1 MEVTEVEQL
10 KPIIERSIKS
20 IYGESIQ
27 NIELLRATQIPILDE
42 EKELWRTAV
51 EFNNGK
57 TKYEVSIDIRIA
69 DGTVKRTE
77 EIVKQ
82 PMTK

>member
-1 MEVTEVEQL
+1 MEVKEVEQL
-10 KPIIERSIKS
+10 KPIIELSLKS
-20 IYGESIQ
+20 TYGESIK

-51 EFNNGK
+51 EFDNGT
-57 TKYEVSIDIRIA
+57 TKYEVSIDIRIS

-82 PMTK
+82 PLAK

>member
-1 MEVTEVEQL
+1 MEVKEVEQL
-10 KPIIERSIKS
+10 QPIIELSLKS
-20 IYGESIQ
+20 TYGEHIQ
-27 NIELLRATQIPILDE
+27 DIELLRATQIPILDE
-42 EKELWRTAV
+42 EKELWRTSV
-51 EFNNGK
+51 EFNNGT

-82 PMTK
+82 PLTK

>member
-1 MEVTEVEQL
+1 
-10 KPIIERSIKS
+10 
-20 IYGESIQ
+20 
-27 NIELLRATQIPILDE
+27 LLRATQIPILDE

-51 EFNNGK
+51 EFDNGT
-57 TKYEVSIDIRIA
+57 TKYEVSIDIRIS

-82 PMTK
+82 PLTK